1 MRATH
6 FHSIG
11 AGVLALGVLLA
22 SAGVHPA
29 AGQTAAKKK
38 RAATRPGGSMA
49 ARINAIVERAPG
61 KVSVYGKNLETGRV
75 FSIRGEER
83 VRTASIIKLPIMI
96 AAFGEVA
103 AGRAQWTD
111 KVALRK
117 EDRISGSG
125 ILNELSDGL
134 EIPLIDL
141 VHLMI
146 VVSDNTAT
154 NLVLDRISADTVN
167 RYLDEYGLSE
177 TRSLRKVRGDGNDLK
192 NPSGYSE
199 AGRKP
204 ELQRY
209 GLGVTTMRDMVAL
222 LERLER
228 GEAISAEASR
238 EMITILKRQR
248 YQEAIPRKLG
258 ATPVAN
264 KTGALNALRSDVGIV
279 YAKRGRIAI
288 AVTIDD
294 MKKTDWTVD
303 NPGHL
308 VISEIARILAEEL

>member
-1 MRATH
+1 MIA
-6 FHSIG
+6 FLLMLLLLPCG
-11 AGVLALGVLLA
+11 AFAQ
-22 SAGVHPA
+22 PKRKA
-29 AGQTAAKKK
+29 AAAKPA
-38 RAATRPGGSMA
+38 RTMA
-49 ARINAIVERAPG
+49 SHLNTIVERAPG
-61 KVSVYGKNLETGRV
+61 TVSVYAKNLDTGRV
-75 FSIRGEER
+75 FSIRGEQR

-117 EDRISGSG
+117 EDRVSGSG
-125 ILNELSDGL
+125 ILNEFSDGL

-141 VHLMI
+141 VRVMI

-154 NLVLDRISADTVN
+154 NLVLDRITADTVN
-167 RYLDEYGLSE
+167 RYLDEYGLPE
-177 TRSLRKVRGDGNDLK
+177 TRSLRKVRGDGGDLK
-192 NPSGYSE
+192 SPSGFSE
-199 AGRKP
+199 AGKRE
-204 ELQRY
+204 ELQKY
-209 GLGVTTMRDMVAL
+209 GLGVTTMKDMVAL
-222 LERLER
+222 LERIER
-228 GEAISAEASR
+228 GQAISAEASR

-248 YQEAIPRKLG
+248 YHEAIPRKLG
-258 ATPVAN
+258 STVVAN

-294 MKKTDWTVD
+294 MKKADWTVD

-308 VISEIARILAEEL
+308 VISEIARVLVNEL